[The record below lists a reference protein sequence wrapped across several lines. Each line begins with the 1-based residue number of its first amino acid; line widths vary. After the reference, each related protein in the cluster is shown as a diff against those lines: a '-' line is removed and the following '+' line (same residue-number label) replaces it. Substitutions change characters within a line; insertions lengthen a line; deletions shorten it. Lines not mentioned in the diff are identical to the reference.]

1 MTEQELIESLAES
14 FCVATEF
21 LDSQTIIKCLRAAL
35 RQDVEHYQEVLQKYT
50 DVYNAV
56 SES

>member
-1 MTEQELIESLAES
+1 MTEQDLIEALADS

-21 LDSQTIIKCLRAAL
+21 LDSETIIKCLKAAL
-35 RQDVEHYQEVLQKYT
+35 RQDVEHYTGVLQKYT
-50 DVYNAV
+50 DIYNAV